1 MRRKLS
7 GSFFFKPSAKN
18 DLKMDHNEM
27 FGDLFKAF
35 VKAYP
40 EKKKSACQAEAILF
54 WNQLK
59 TSEPKDKLP
68 ELVRSKIQQLEALAL
83 GRQGALMKF
92 WGKAASAASPT
103 PAVSQSRASP
113 SEHGASG
120 SGQSSRKGEA
130 KIAQPSSAS
139 CLKRPAPVQQK
150 ISEELNEVTAQVLR
164 MKERESAGL
173 MTEGEFKQLKL
184 LTGQRNKLEKE
195 LKAKIS
201 QQERQK
207 KRRVVEKSAKERL
220 LEEIP
225 EAGKLKKTR
234 FLHL

>member
-1 MRRKLS
+1 
-7 GSFFFKPSAKN
+7 
-18 DLKMDHNEM
+18 MDHNEM

-103 PAVSQSRASP
+103 PTVSQPRASP

-139 CLKRPAPVQQK
+139 CLKRPVVGLTKTCAIARLFRSPSTTFLN
-150 ISEELNEVTAQVLR
+150 ITLMPFSSRLTRREEVP
-164 MKERESAGL
+164 S
-173 MTEGEFKQLKL
+173 
-184 LTGQRNKLEKE
+184 TGSKDGCPR
-195 LKAKIS
+195 
-201 QQERQK
+201 
-207 KRRVVEKSAKERL
+207 
-220 LEEIP
+220 
-225 EAGKLKKTR
+225 
-234 FLHL
+234 